1 MGTHWGGEREGAH
14 LGGEGAQLGG
24 GRRVLIWGGGERE
37 HLSKLGHLVKGVKY
51 THFQL
56 KLNPLTPF
64 DQGEISP
71 NNISTISSGQ
81 VMRIKK
87 MINKEITF
95 NWPRS
100 SQNYHLQKSIADSEK
115 DCCQGLGS
123 EKVKL
128 IYYQCSYLLSKLFQS
143 C

>member
-1 MGTHWGGEREGAH
+1 MVLIWGECSVRRGREGAH
-14 LGGEGAQLGG
+14 L
-24 GRRVLIWGGGERE
+24 RGGERE

-87 MINKEITF
+87 MINEGITF
-95 NWPRS
+95 N
-100 SQNYHLQKSIADSEK
+100 
-115 DCCQGLGS
+115 
-123 EKVKL
+123 
-128 IYYQCSYLLSKLFQS
+128 
-143 C
+143 

>member
-1 MGTHWGGEREGAH
+1 MLIWGGEGAH
-14 LGGEGAQLGG
+14 LGEEG
-24 GRRVLIWGGGERE
+24 RVLIWGGCSVRRGREGAHLRGGRKRE

-51 THFQL
+51 THFQH

-87 MINKEITF
+87 MINEGITF
-95 NWPRS
+95 N
-100 SQNYHLQKSIADSEK
+100 
-115 DCCQGLGS
+115 
-123 EKVKL
+123 
-128 IYYQCSYLLSKLFQS
+128 
-143 C
+143 

>member
-1 MGTHWGGEREGAH
+1 MGRGERGCSFGGGGCSVRRGREGAH
-14 LGGEGAQLGG
+14 LGGGCSVRRGKEGAHLRGG
-24 GRRVLIWGGGERE
+24 KRE

-71 NNISTISSGQ
+71 NNISTSGQ

-95 NWPRS
+95 N
-100 SQNYHLQKSIADSEK
+100 
-115 DCCQGLGS
+115 
-123 EKVKL
+123 
-128 IYYQCSYLLSKLFQS
+128 
-143 C
+143 

>member
-1 MGTHWGGEREGAH
+1 MGRGERGCSFGGGGCSVRRGKEGAH
-14 LGGEGAQLGG
+14 L
-24 GRRVLIWGGGERE
+24 RGGGERE

-71 NNISTISSGQ
+71 NNNSTISSGQ

-87 MINKEITF
+87 TINKGITF
-95 NWPRS
+95 N
-100 SQNYHLQKSIADSEK
+100 
-115 DCCQGLGS
+115 
-123 EKVKL
+123 
-128 IYYQCSYLLSKLFQS
+128 
-143 C
+143 

>member
-1 MGTHWGGEREGAH
+1 MLIWGGEGAHLGEEGRVLIWGGCSVRRGREGAH
-14 LGGEGAQLGG
+14 L
-24 GRRVLIWGGGERE
+24 RGGERE

-64 DQGEISP
+64 DHGEISP

-87 MINKEITF
+87 MIN
-95 NWPRS
+95 
-100 SQNYHLQKSIADSEK
+100 
-115 DCCQGLGS
+115 
-123 EKVKL
+123 
-128 IYYQCSYLLSKLFQS
+128 
-143 C
+143 